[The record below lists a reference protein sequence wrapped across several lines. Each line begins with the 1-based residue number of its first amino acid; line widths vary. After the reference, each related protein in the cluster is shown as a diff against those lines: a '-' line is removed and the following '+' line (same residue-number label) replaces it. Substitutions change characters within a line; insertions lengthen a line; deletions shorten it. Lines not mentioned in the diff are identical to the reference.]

1 MTGGNRRENIA
12 AAQKLSASAM
22 EAAVR
27 NAAAQDYR
35 TAANRLYYAAYH
47 SATAVCL
54 SEGLEPKTHRGLH
67 HLLKLHFIEP
77 GQLPDWVD
85 STFSRLQSDRDL
97 ADYEPD
103 FVITAERYSE
113 RHAEAT
119 KLLATLTAL
128 LRAGGWIE

>member
-12 AAQKLSASAM
+12 AERRLSTSAL
-22 EAAVR
+22 EAAER
-27 NAAAQDYR
+27 NAAAADFR

-47 SATAVCL
+47 GATAVCL

-67 HLLKLHFIEP
+67 HLLKLHFVEP
-77 GQLPDWVD
+77 GHLPEWVD

-103 FVITAERYSE
+103 FVITAERYGE
-113 RHAEAT
+113 RQAEARR
-119 KLLATLTAL
+119 LLDVLDTL
-128 LRAGGWIE
+128 LRSRGWIE